1 MPNIITPW
9 QISVLK
15 ALQHF
20 SINKSLQG
28 SYADVSTMG
37 RYCPALRRPLVA
49 FRLTEA
55 LGRER
60 SVALSHKTSRGRYS
74 PERNVALGFVVT
86 VEWESVTVMM
96 IDAEHAAPTQ
106 SIHQQC
112 KKCINGPAVPSFWTW
127 FVYFFSFWCLF
138 FFFFLKF
145 CFSGYQLTEIS
156 LSPHV
161 NKHWCEASKCKAL
174 KEQTKQRLTLLV
186 THFVVFLCFEISFSC
201 AVRDDFC
208 VACQAKCHIFIVY

>member
-1 MPNIITPW
+1 MPNLITPW

-37 RYCPALRRPLVA
+37 RYCPALRRPLVV

-127 FVYFFSFWCLF
+127 FVYFFFFLVPF
-138 FFFFLKF
+138 FFFFKSSAFLGINWQRYHFPPMWINTDVK
-145 CFSGYQLTEIS
+145 L
-156 LSPHV
+156 V
-161 NKHWCEASKCKAL
+161 NVKLWKSKQNSA
-174 KEQTKQRLTLLV
+174 
-186 THFVVFLCFEISFSC
+186 
-201 AVRDDFC
+201 
-208 VACQAKCHIFIVY
+208 

>member
-1 MPNIITPW
+1 
-9 QISVLK
+9 
-15 ALQHF
+15 
-20 SINKSLQG
+20 
-28 SYADVSTMG
+28 MG

-60 SVALSHKTSRGRYS
+60 SVALSHKTSRGHYS
-74 PERNVALGFVVT
+74 PERTVAFGFVVT
-86 VEWESVTVMM
+86 VEWECHSNDDWCWTCC
-96 IDAEHAAPTQ
+96 TNT
-106 SIHQQC
+106 
-112 KKCINGPAVPSFWTW
+112 INSSAMQKVHKWTCSAQ
-127 FVYFFSFWCLF
+127 FLNLVCLF
-138 FFFFLKF
+138 FFFLVPFFFFFFFKF

-201 AVRDDFC
+201 AVRDDFY

>member
-1 MPNIITPW
+1 MPNLITPW

-74 PERNVALGFVVT
+74 PERTVAFGFVVT
-86 VEWESVTVMM
+86 VEWECHSNDDWCWTCC
-96 IDAEHAAPTQ
+96 TNT
-106 SIHQQC
+106 
-112 KKCINGPAVPSFWTW
+112 INSSAMQKVHKWTCSAQ
-127 FVYFFSFWCLF
+127 FLNLVCLF
-138 FFFFLKF
+138 FFFLVPFFFFFLSSAFLGINWQRYHFPPMWINTDVK
-145 CFSGYQLTEIS
+145 L
-156 LSPHV
+156 V
-161 NKHWCEASKCKAL
+161 NVKLWKSKQNSA
-174 KEQTKQRLTLLV
+174 
-186 THFVVFLCFEISFSC
+186 
-201 AVRDDFC
+201 
-208 VACQAKCHIFIVY
+208 